1 MIHFLYATPPV
12 NAILVK
18 NGVSQNLEIGR
29 FMGKVRVKSLTNND
43 LF

>member
-1 MIHFLYATPPV
+1 MINFIYATPPV

-18 NGVSQNLEIGR
+18 NGVSQILESGR
-29 FMGKVRVKSLTNND
+29 FMGEVRVKSLTNND